1 MRVVAVNT
9 SITKGMRKQNQESV
23 TLVANHGI
31 QGDSHADG
39 THRQLS
45 LLGIEDIELMRR
57 MGADVHP
64 GDFAENLTTEGLDL
78 ASYPVGTRFRIGDE
92 VLLELTQIGKSCHN
106 GCEIKK
112 LVGSCI
118 MPKKGVFCRI
128 LAGGVVRPGDEMAVV
143 ETVDAKV
150 AG

>member
-23 TLVANHGI
+23 TLIANHGI

-45 LLGIEDIELMRR
+45 LLGIEDIEFMRR

-78 ASYPVGTRFRIGDE
+78 SSYPVGTRFRIGDE

-128 LAGGVVRPGDEMAVV
+128 LVGGVVHPGDGMAVV

>member
-9 SITKGMRKQNQESV
+9 SETRGKRKRNRECV

-31 QGDSHADG
+31 EGDAHADG

-45 LLGIEDIELMRR
+45 LLGIEDIEFMRR

-78 ASYPVGTRFRIGDE
+78 SSYPVGTRFRVGDK

-106 GCEIKK
+106 GCEIQK
-112 LVGSCI
+112 LVGSCV

-128 LAGGVVRPGDEMAVV
+128 LAGGEVRPGDGMAVV
-143 ETVDAKV
+143 GTEDATVD
-150 AG
+150 G